1 MATYKQ
7 VLASKQKQIDSYMQ
21 FLVHEPMDY
30 NQKMKLENEIHKL
43 INEKNHILN
52 SSLANLLQIK
62 TFTIQAPSLIN
73 NLQKCK

>member
-21 FLVHEPMDY
+21 FLVNEPMDY